1 MDNNN
6 EQPDIF
12 FIRRRTP
19 RARGLSWGGT
29 IFFGAGLLTSGYYWL
44 MTQRYTNM
52 SEVTMFRFGIF
63 IALFFICAILM
74 WVASSKAQNGTISI
88 SDELISCKCER
99 TFLDI
104 MPGQVSSVTR
114 YDDVVKIVFCG
125 KTLTIRSEKAPQ
137 IEDRVKDFISA
148 YKYSGNSVNAVPVP
162 VAVPKAESKNEQLS
176 ADKIREY
183 KQLVDDGIISQEQFD
198 QIIEKLTQK

>member
-1 MDNNN
+1 MDNSN

-12 FIRRRTP
+12 FIRRKTP

-29 IFFGAGLLTSGYYWL
+29 IFFGAGLLTSGYFWL
-44 MTQRYTNM
+44 MTQRYPNM
-52 SEVTMFRFGIF
+52 SGTTTFRFGIF
-63 IALFFICAILM
+63 IALFFLCAIIM

-88 SDELISCKCER
+88 SDERISCKCER

-114 YDDVVKIVFCG
+114 YDDLVKIVFCG
-125 KTLTIRSEKAPQ
+125 KTLTIRSEKAAQ

-148 YKYSGNSVNAVPVP
+148 YKYFGNLVNVNSTPIV
-162 VAVPKAESKNEQLS
+162 VQKAEPKEDSIS

-183 KQLVDDGIISQEQFD
+183 KQLVDDGIITQEQFD